1 MRIFALCSN
10 KSSKNIAL
18 KHRAVWNN
26 ERLKQALSTLKQTQC
41 VKLTAKEI
49 GVTPDSLK
57 RALRRRGLTM
67 RAALGRINQAKKTT
81 GTDTIFAPSANLSDN
96 SPFIAQAAF
105 EAKPA
110 NGCSWPIGDL
120 MMDDFRFCGAKRAK
134 GSYCLEC
141 YERAYMPAP
150 PLSELRIEAY
160 I

>member
-1 MRIFALCSN
+1 MRTFALWSN
-10 KSSKNIAL
+10 KLARNNGV
-18 KHRAVWNN
+18 KHRAVWSD
-26 ERLKQALSTLKQTQC
+26 ERLKQALQMLKKTQNM
-41 VKLTAKEI
+41 KLTAKEI

-67 RAALGRINQAKKTT
+67 RAALGRMSQAKKIT
-81 GTDTIFAPSANLSDN
+81 GTDSIFAPSANLSDN

-120 MMDDFRFCGAKRAK
+120 RMDDFRFCGAKRAK
-134 GSYCLEC
+134 GSYCLGC
-141 YERAYMPAP
+141 YERAYIPAP